1 MVYQSQM
8 LQKCNLFHHL
18 CLVQINMSHE
28 GLQMQSLLLS
38 LQYCLRPL
46 FFSALLHFLHVP
58 LQGSV
63 QVLMLLGN
71 GPP

>member
-8 LQKCNLFHHL
+8 PQKCNLSHHL

-38 LQYCLRPL
+38 PQYCLRPL
-46 FFSALLHFLHVP
+46 FFSALLHFLRVP

-63 QVLMLLGN
+63 SSHAVGN